1 MSIFK
6 WLKQISIG
14 KNRVYATIFI
24 SLVIGFILTVFT
36 IYIVK
41 YTPSP
46 EPIVSMNISSADSI
60 VTINDSIVP
69 PLLYSKMP
77 DLKQINYK
85 ERKLHFI
92 NIMLPTILLAQE
104 IIEQQRAE
112 IVKLRDNFIETP
124 NEDSLIISM
133 MKKFKAKSID
143 DLIVRMHPHPVSI
156 ILAQAAVESGWGTSR
171 FCREANNL
179 FGIWSF
185 NKNEKRV
192 AAGKSRNKKTIYLRK
207 YDSLIE
213 SVIGY
218 IYTIGRSS
226 AFSKFRKA
234 RLISQNPYR
243 LIWYLDRYSEKRLE
257 YIVTLRN
264 TIERN
269 NLSLYDNYR
278 LTKVN
283 REDVT
288 WTELLEK
295 Y

>member
-1 MSIFK
+1 VKISNQLKHIFIDK
-6 WLKQISIG
+6 K
-14 KNRVYATIFI
+14 RVYATLVTT
-24 SLVIGFILTVFT
+24 LVIAFILTVFT
-36 IYIVK
+36 LFVVK
-41 YTPSP
+41 YTPFPQPIISININSP
-46 EPIVSMNISSADSI
+46 DSI
-60 VTINDSIVP
+60 IIIKDSIVP

-77 DLKQINYK
+77 DLKEINYQ
-85 ERKLHFI
+85 ERKQHFI
-92 NIMLPTILLAQE
+92 SIMLPTILLAQE
-104 IIEQQRAE
+104 VIKQQRAK
-112 IVKLRDNFIETP
+112 IIKLRNNFSETP
-124 NEDSLIISM
+124 DEDSLLVRV
-133 MKKFKAKSID
+133 MKRFKAKNID

-185 NKNEKRV
+185 NRNEKRV

-218 IYTIGRSS
+218 IYTIGRAD
-226 AFSKFRKA
+226 AFSKFRET
-234 RLISQNPYR
+234 RLLSQNPYR

-269 NLSLYDNYR
+269 NLSRYDSFV
-278 LTKVN
+278 LPKIDKKDKVWHKLKIN
-283 REDVT
+283 
-288 WTELLEK
+288 
-295 Y
+295 

>member
-1 MSIFK
+1 MKVFNQLKHIFIDK
-6 WLKQISIG
+6 HRL
-14 KNRVYATIFI
+14 YATIVT
-24 SLVIGFILTVFT
+24 SLVIVFILTVFT
-36 IYIVK
+36 IFVVK
-41 YTPSP
+41 YTPFP
-46 EPIVSMNISSADSI
+46 QPIVSVNISSPDSI
-60 VTINDSIVP
+60 IIINDSIVP

-77 DLKQINYK
+77 DIKEINYR
-85 ERKLHFI
+85 ERKQYFI
-92 NIMLPTILLAQE
+92 SIMLPTILIAQE
-104 IIEQQRAE
+104 VIKHQRAE
-112 IVKLRDNFIETP
+112 IIKLQDNYGETP
-124 NEDSLIISM
+124 DKDSLLVRM
-133 MKKFKAKSID
+133 MKNFKAKSID
-143 DLIVRMHPHPVSI
+143 DLIERMHPHPVSI

-185 NKNEKRV
+185 SKKEKRV
-192 AAGKSRNKKTIYLRK
+192 AAGKSRNNNTIYLRK

-218 IYTIGRSS
+218 IYTIGRAD
-226 AFSKFRKA
+226 AFSKFRET

-269 NLSLYDNYR
+269 NLTQYDNYR
-278 LTKVN
+278 ITKMDP
-283 REDVT
+283 EDIL
-288 WTELLEK
+288 WMRLLKK